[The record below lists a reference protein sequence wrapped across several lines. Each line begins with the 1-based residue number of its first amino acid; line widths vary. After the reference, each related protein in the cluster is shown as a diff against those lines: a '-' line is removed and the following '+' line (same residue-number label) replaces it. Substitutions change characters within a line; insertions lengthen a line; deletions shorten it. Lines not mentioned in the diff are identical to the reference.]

1 MKVLIG
7 SIPFESGF
15 SVLFFHWLS
24 LKGAVL
30 CITGNE
36 INSCNDIIVHIC
48 LMSPT
53 KYYFSSPKRN
63 LLKKVQSKL
72 DIFIFFTVFFLRF
85 SFFHVFLSPIFIFF
99 PILFSLNFHHFLEF
113 PIDSEMHNLR
123 PLAFISF
130 LTNFLDFISSFQER
144 SHQINIERPPGYL
157 IENGELQRNPSP
169 T

>member
-7 SIPFESGF
+7 SIPFESSF
-15 SVLFFHWLS
+15 SVSFFSHWLS

-30 CITGNE
+30 CTTGNE

-99 PILFSLNFHHFLEF
+99 RFYFLS
-113 PIDSEMHNLR
+113 I
-123 PLAFISF
+123 FI
-130 LTNFLDFISSFQER
+130 ISSNFQSIR
-144 SHQINIERPPGYL
+144 KCTIWDHWLLFRF
-157 IENGELQRNPSP
+157 
-169 T
+169 